1 MTKQEF
7 TLKLKETFEE
17 LLFNR
22 VDLINSDEA
31 EETDEQML
39 VALFQIFDTVLKN
52 QDVLDSLYN
61 SNATYEDVKEYMAM
75 QYKSTN

>member
-17 LLFNR
+17 LLINQ
-22 VDLINSDEA
+22 VDLINSETS

-39 VALFQIFDTVLKN
+39 VALFQIFDTVLRN
-52 QDVLDSLYN
+52 QDVIDSLYN
-61 SNATYEDVKEYMAM
+61 SNAT
-75 QYKSTN
+75 